1 MMGCPVHIWAPL
13 MASMVPFTRV
23 ARDRLTALRSG
34 RKTEVAAEQPRELQR
49 WAPVQP
55 RPQAPRE
62 TAAE

>member
-1 MMGCPVHIWAPL
+1 MGCPVHIWAPL

-34 RKTEVAAEQPRELQR
+34 RRTTAAVEQSRKLQR

-55 RPQAPRE
+55 SPQAPRE